1 MKITVVGLGHVGTVA
16 AAGFASA
23 GHDVLA
29 VDIDRDQVV
38 ALQGGSIPFH
48 EPGLERRVKAG
59 LQRGTLRFLDRD
71 RVCEGL
77 GEVVLIAVGTTS
89 TQKGVDGLRQVRDTL
104 SWLKSAHPTE
114 LVIAMKSSVPPG
126 TGSGLAEE
134 LRRTGIYYAATPEF
148 LREGSAL
155 HDWDF
160 PDRIVIGV
168 QDRNSS
174 ALDTMRQMYSGIE
187 APVMITDIT
196 SAEMIKYAGNAFLAT
211 RVSFINEIAALC
223 DSTGASID
231 EVSKGLA
238 MDHRMGTRMH
248 AGLGYGGSCLPKDLS
263 AASNSGLGDTL
274 ALHLLEAVVESN
286 DRQRLLPLRML
297 RRRFNGNL
305 AGLKVG
311 ILGLAFKPGTDDIR
325 NAPSLD
331 LIWALANE
339 GVILSVFDPVA
350 LLAARDSLPS
360 SARIAGG
367 VEDAAEGVQALV
379 LATEWPEFTR
389 ADWRAV
395 SRAMRLPR
403 LILDGR
409 NALDPKEMGALRFE
423 YVGVGRGRVSG
434 GSPTHVPNG
443 FG

>member
-29 VDIDRDQVV
+29 VDIDRDRVG
-38 ALQGGSIPFH
+38 ALQEGCVPFH
-48 EPGLERRVKAG
+48 EPGLERRVGAG
-59 LQRGTLRFLDRD
+59 LQRGTLRFLHRD

-77 GEVVLIAVGTTS
+77 RDVVLIAVGTPS
-89 TQKGVDGLRQVRDTL
+89 TQNGTDGLRQIRDAL
-104 SWLKSAHPTE
+104 SWLKSMRPRE

-126 TGSGLAEE
+126 TGSAMAEE
-134 LRRTGIYYAATPEF
+134 LRRNGICYAATPEF

-168 QDRNSS
+168 QDRKSR
-174 ALDTMRQMYSGIE
+174 ALDTVRQMYSGIE
-187 APVMITDIT
+187 APVIVTDIT
-196 SAEMIKYAGNAFLAT
+196 SAEMIKYASNAFLAT
-211 RVSFINEIAALC
+211 RVSFINEIAVLC

-248 AGLGYGGSCLPKDLS
+248 AGLGYVGSCLPKDLS
-263 AASNSGLGDTL
+263 DASHRGFGDRL
-274 ALHLLEAVVESN
+274 ALPLLEAVFESN
-286 DRQRLLPLRML
+286 ERQRLLPMRML
-297 RRRFNGNL
+297 TRRFNGTL

-350 LLAARDSLPS
+350 QPSARDSLPS
-360 SARIAGG
+360 IARLAGG

-395 SRAMRLPR
+395 SRVMCLPR

-409 NALDPKEMGALRFE
+409 NALDPREMEALRFE

-434 GSPTHVPNG
+434 GSPTHMPNG